1 MSSISKTVLHGT
13 GYNPAIG
20 PQSTDP
26 AKQKSLLSNQH
37 NHHTSTTNNSAATSP
52 LPSPGAIKKQVNVTS
67 HIYDRNLY
75 RAKNE
80 ISISSLSFLFM
91 QIVSM
96 YLKNSKSLLE
106 LERKLNNL
114 GYTVGLKYLELSAL
128 RTNFT
133 NNIAST
139 GKSNLSK
146 RNIRLLESLQF
157 IVSTIWLNLFDKK
170 ADSLEKSSEHEDQY
184 MIIDNNPVMT
194 KYIGLPKEYES
205 LNCES
210 FVAGI
215 IEGILDIS
223 YFKCEVSAHTVPK
236 DTFPNRTVYLIKLDN
251 TVLER
256 EARLDK

>member
-1 MSSISKTVLHGT
+1 MSSVSKTVLQGT

-26 AKQKSLLSNQH
+26 AQNKASSHLHPPQN
-37 NHHTSTTNNSAATSP
+37 TTNSQISSP
-52 LPSPGAIKKQVNVTS
+52 LPSPGTIKKQVNITN

-75 RAKNE
+75 RTKHE
-80 ISISSLSFLFM
+80 ISISSLCFLFM

-96 YLKNSKSLLE
+96 NLKNSKSLIE

-114 GYTVGLKYLELSAL
+114 GYTVGCKYLELSSL
-128 RTNFT
+128 RINFS
-133 NNIAST
+133 NNISST

-146 RNIRLLESLQF
+146 RNIRLLDNLQY
-157 IVSTIWLNLFDKK
+157 IVSTIWLNLFDKE
-170 ADSLEKSSEHEDQY
+170 ADSLEKSSEHENQF

-194 KYIGLPKEYES
+194 RYIGLPKEYEN
-205 LNCES
+205 LNCEA

-223 YFKCEVSAHTVPK
+223 YFKCEVSAHNVAK
-236 DTFPNRTVYLIKLDN
+236 DTFPNRTVYLIKLDE
-251 TVLER
+251 TVLDR
-256 EARLDK
+256 EARLDAK

>member
-1 MSSISKTVLHGT
+1 MSSVSKVVLQGT

-26 AKQKSLLSNQH
+26 RQQKATLYSTGPGTQH
-37 NHHTSTTNNSAATSP
+37 PSP

-75 RAKNE
+75 RTKHE
-80 ISISSLSFLFM
+80 ISVSSLCFLFM
-91 QIVSM
+91 QIISM
-96 YLKNSKSLLE
+96 NLKNSKSLLE

-114 GYTVGLKYLELSAL
+114 GYTVGLKYLDLSSL
-128 RTNFT
+128 RVNFS
-133 NNIAST
+133 NNISST

-146 RNIRLLESLQF
+146 RNIRLLETLQF
-157 IVSTIWLNLFDKK
+157 IVSTIWSNLFDKQ
-170 ADSLEKSSEHEDQY
+170 ADSLEKSSEHVNQY
-184 MIIDNNPVMT
+184 MIIDNSPVMT
-194 KYIGLPKEYES
+194 KYIGLPKECES

-215 IEGILDIS
+215 IEGMLDLS
-223 YFKCEVSAHTVPK
+223 YFKCEVSAHTVPR
-236 DTFPNRTVYLIKLDN
+236 DTFPNRTVYLIKLDDS
-251 TVLER
+251 VLER